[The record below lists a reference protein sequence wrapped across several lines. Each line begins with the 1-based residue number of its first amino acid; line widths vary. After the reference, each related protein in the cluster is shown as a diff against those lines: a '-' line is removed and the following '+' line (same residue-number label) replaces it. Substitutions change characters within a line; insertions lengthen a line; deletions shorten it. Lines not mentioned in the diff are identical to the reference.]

1 MDQVNHRMPWDIK
14 REEPW
19 ESTIGTTYPGEH
31 NTQIV
36 FQGRVVTPEML
47 GNITYGYLGSAASMS
62 EFELIAGGDYA
73 AGGIEGI
80 FTGADSEEDKAAM
93 LKEAADEDSDAVKQM
108 VQEIVPTYTIKG

>member
-80 FTGADSEEDKAAM
+80 FTGADSEEDKAAIRTGITWFYNINVADFYG
-93 LKEAADEDSDAVKQM
+93 LPRKE
-108 VQEIVPTYTIKG
+108 Y